1 MITPRLDNLS
11 EEPSWRGC
19 IDAFTGAMFR
29 GWVLSTDNLLKPV
42 NLDVYLL
49 GVLVGR
55 TSTHL
60 SRGDI
65 AKTVGLPI
73 KSGFQFSI
81 HSISTEKASEV
92 LSEVK
97 RRAGSPLSLKAVI
110 TIKIADTEV
119 ELPFSSKLKKAL
131 IDVSQ
136 LGASLDAAI
145 GTKIKNEYIAIR
157 DQLLQSTTFE
167 PELGA
172 ADVRVIAYYLPQ
184 FHPVPENNEWWG
196 PGFTE
201 WTNVVSAKRYLPDH
215 HQPRIPADLGFYDLR
230 IESVQL
236 EQIALA
242 KQYLVTGFC
251 YYYYWFS
258 GKTLMTMPIDRHL
271 EMGYDFDFCLC
282 WANENW
288 SRRWDGSE
296 NDVLMAQ
303 RHVAEDD
310 ISFIRSCIKYFRS
323 PRYIKIDGAPFLQ
336 VYRVSLLENPSE
348 TIERWREIVRSEGFP
363 GLHVSMVEFGDLQ
376 NPFDYGCDS
385 SSQFMPHGCDVEE
398 RTADF
403 EGVDPSFRGKIY
415 DYSDFVRA
423 EIARPPV
430 SHIQFRGAMPSWDNT
445 SRKGVAGNIIHGA
458 TPALFELWMSHLVN
472 FTRQNLPEGLRFI
485 FITAWNE
492 WAEGAHLEPDRKLGH
507 KNLQAVRT
515 SQMDDRRVLAQ
526 LAYSADGSPLLDET
540 SAVWQLVDKLMN
552 ANSQLANLVRLR
564 HGKRDRSREWLPT
577 FVVVDEEI
585 IQVSDAPATSRAWI
599 EGFNGRP
606 SLDIKQ
612 IILSE
617 KGGID
622 IRGWVYCP
630 SVRIPDTLPL
640 FISLKSEHEGS
651 RRRRLAMIWN
661 RESRQDVVDAL
672 KLSADYVRCGF
683 TSSVSLRGVPA
694 GRYELE
700 ILVPDQVRLKSAVAV
715 PANISLVVG

>member
-97 RRAGSPLSLKAVI
+97 RRAGSPLSLRAVL

-119 ELPFSSKLKKAL
+119 ELPFSSKLKKAV

-145 GTKIKNEYIAIR
+145 GTKIKNDYIAIR

-201 WTNVVSAKRYLPDH
+201 WTNVVSAKPYLPEH

-242 KQYLVTGFC
+242 KQYRVTGFC

-296 NDVLMAQ
+296 SDVLMAQ

-376 NPFDYGCDS
+376 NPFHYGCDS

-398 RTADF
+398 KTTDF
-403 EGVDPSFRGKIY
+403 EGVDPNFKGKIY

-507 KNLQAVRT
+507 KNLQAVRN
-515 SQMDDRRVLAQ
+515 SLMDDRRVLAQ
-526 LAYSADGSPLLDET
+526 LAHSADGSLLLDET
-540 SAVWQLVDKLMN
+540 SAVWQLVEKLMN

-564 HGKRDRSREWLPT
+564 YGKRDRSREWLPT
-577 FVVVDEEI
+577 LVIVDEEI
-585 IQVSDAPATSRAWI
+585 IQVSDAPAMSRAWI

-606 SLDIKQ
+606 SLDLKQ

-617 KGGID
+617 KSGID

-630 SVRIPDTLPL
+630 NVRIPDTLPL
-640 FISLKSEHEGS
+640 FISLKPEHEGS

-715 PANISLVVG
+715 PANISVVVG